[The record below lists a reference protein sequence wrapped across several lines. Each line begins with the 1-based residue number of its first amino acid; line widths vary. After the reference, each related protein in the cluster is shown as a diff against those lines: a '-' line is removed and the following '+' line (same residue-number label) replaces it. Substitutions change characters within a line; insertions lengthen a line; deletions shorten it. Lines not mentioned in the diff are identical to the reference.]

1 MNTSWDTLEG
11 ITQTNE
17 QDLQFSKQIDSF
29 THSGIRKAILLVRY
43 TKFIKRYLKVR
54 QASATPDIMDEYQ
67 TMRRQFP
74 RLVEYF
80 QQEMLVLND
89 QSLYEE
95 EYRHLLDIAQRDDIP
110 LNQYLHQPQ
119 TITATSTMATI
130 TGDRCCICLTNKSSV
145 ILFSC
150 GHKCLCNDCADQ
162 QQEQL
167 TRCPLC
173 RQDVMLNQ

>member
-1 MNTSWDTLEG
+1 
-11 ITQTNE
+11 
-17 QDLQFSKQIDSF
+17 
-29 THSGIRKAILLVRY
+29 
-43 TKFIKRYLKVR
+43 
-54 QASATPDIMDEYQ
+54 MDEYQ

-95 EYRHLLDIAQRDDIP
+95 EYRHLLDIAHRDDIP
-110 LNQYLHQPQ
+110 LNQYLRQPQ
-119 TITATSTMATI
+119 TITARTTNTATSAMATA

-150 GHKCLCNDCADQ
+150 GHKCLCNDCSDQ

-173 RQDVMLNQ
+173 RQDVIYSQ